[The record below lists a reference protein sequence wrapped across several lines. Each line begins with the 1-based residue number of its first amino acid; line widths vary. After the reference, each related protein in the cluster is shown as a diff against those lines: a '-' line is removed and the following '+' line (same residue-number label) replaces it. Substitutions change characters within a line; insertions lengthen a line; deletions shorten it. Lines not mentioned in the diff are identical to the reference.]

1 MKSTILQKTTTFV
14 DLLELRAWQH
24 QNRAALTFLQDGEVE
39 AHRLTYQA
47 LEQKAR
53 SIATQLQTL
62 VGKGECALLLYPPGL
77 EFISAFFGCLYAQV
91 IAVPAYPPRRNQN
104 LARLQAIVADTQAK
118 VVLTT
123 TSLLSNWEVW
133 FNQIPELARMKWLST
148 DDIDLNLAS
157 DWQKPQINSH
167 TLAFLQYTSG
177 STGKPKG
184 VMVTHGNLL
193 YNQQMIQQAYQHNEK
208 TIVVGWLPLYHD
220 MGLIGNVLQP
230 LYLGTSCY
238 LMSPVAF
245 LQKPIR
251 WLQAISRYQ
260 ATTSG
265 GPNFAY
271 DLCVSKITPEQ
282 IATLDL
288 SSWELAFNGAEP
300 VQAETL
306 AKFAAKFAP
315 CGFRTEAFY
324 PCYGMAETT
333 LLVTGGV
340 KKSVPVVLSVDSSAI
355 EQNQVVIA
363 SEEQPESKQIVG
375 CGQTWLEQKIAIANP
390 QTLTQCSPTEIGEI
404 WVSGAN
410 IAVGYWQNPEAT
422 QETFQAYLTDTG
434 EGQFLR
440 TGDLGFIRNGE
451 LFVTGRLKDLI
462 IIRGHNHYPQ
472 DIELT
477 SQKSHPALRLGCGA
491 AFSITI
497 AGEERLVIT
506 QEVERNYIR
515 QLDVDEVV
523 GAIRKAI
530 SQEHELQ
537 VHAVVLLKTASIAKT
552 SSGKIQRQACRTAFL
567 AGSLDIV
574 GEWQANLQPLKL
586 EALPASLEALKE
598 QIQQAGHNHSANEQ
612 AALSPEKIQN
622 WLVTSLALSLKFPS
636 NDIDIQESFAHYGL
650 DSSVAVSMT
659 HELSEW
665 LGCELDPILFWDY
678 PSIERLAK
686 HLAHQRSVSTNLETV
701 STAKET

>member
-665 LGCELDPILFWDY
+665 LGCELDPTLFWDY

-686 HLAHQRSVSTNLETV
+686 HLAHQRSVSTPLETV